1 MGEDN
6 ELELFVTYP
15 NGEEK
20 PLDKGSLS
28 YTIYLDC
35 SMVGKSI
42 ELLRESV
49 NSLITLNAKLS
60 EEAINYLRGRSKSSR
75 KRPYKAKQILKML
88 QISKINL

>member
-1 MGEDN
+1 MGEDQ

-20 PLDKGSLS
+20 SLDKGSLS
-28 YTIYLDC
+28 YTIC
-35 SMVGKSI
+35 IRIGKSI

-60 EEAINYLRGRSKSSR
+60 EEAINYLRGRSKVSR
-75 KRPYKAKQILKML
+75 KHPYKAKQILKML

>member
-1 MGEDN
+1 MGEDK

-20 PLDKGSLS
+20 PLVKGSLS
-28 YTIYLDC
+28 HTIYLDC
-35 SMVGKSI
+35 SRVGKSM

-49 NSLITLNAKLS
+49 NSLIMLNAVLS

-75 KRPYKAKQILKML
+75 NHPYKAKQILKML

>member
-1 MGEDN
+1 MGEDK

-28 YTIYLDC
+28 CTIYLDC
-35 SMVGKSI
+35 SRVGKSI
-42 ELLRESV
+42 ELLREAV
-49 NSLITLNAKLS
+49 FSLAS
-60 EEAINYLRGRSKSSR
+60 FNYEISRFLEGKMKTSK

-88 QISKINL
+88 K

>member
-1 MGEDN
+1 MGEDK
-6 ELELFVTYP
+6 ELELFIAYQD
-15 NGEEK
+15 GEEK

-28 YTIYLDC
+28 YTICMDY
-35 SMVGKSI
+35 SRIGKSI

-60 EEAINYLRGRSKSSR
+60 EEAINYLRGRSKVSR
-75 KRPYKAKQILKML
+75 KHPYKAKQILKML